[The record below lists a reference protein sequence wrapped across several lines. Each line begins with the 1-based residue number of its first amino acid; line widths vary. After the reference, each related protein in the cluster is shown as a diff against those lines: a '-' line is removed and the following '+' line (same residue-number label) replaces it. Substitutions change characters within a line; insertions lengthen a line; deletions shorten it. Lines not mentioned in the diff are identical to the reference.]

1 MAGQIKEELQLG
13 EETQKDLESILTRLN
28 DVPARVKAWKKSAAR
43 SGSKV
48 VLSLVRGHCKNMDE
62 EKLKNL
68 RVVDK
73 KNLKFED
80 FMETFA
86 EAATC
91 ITDGIDLETLLDP
104 ASPPRE
110 A

>member
-1 MAGQIKEELQLG
+1 ME
-13 EETQKDLESILTRLN
+13 
-28 DVPARVKAWKKSAAR
+28 
-43 SGSKV
+43 
-48 VLSLVRGHCKNMDE
+48 E

-68 RVVDK
+68 RVVNK

-86 EAATC
+86 EPATC
-91 ITDGIDLETLLDP
+91 TANGIDLEIFVDP
-104 ASPPRE
+104 ASPPPE

>member
-1 MAGQIKEELQLG
+1 MA
-13 EETQKDLESILTRLN
+13 
-28 DVPARVKAWKKSAAR
+28 
-43 SGSKV
+43 
-48 VLSLVRGHCKNMDE
+48 LSLVRVHCKNMDE

-68 RVVDK
+68 RVVNK

-86 EAATC
+86 EAATH
-91 ITDGIDLETLLDP
+91 IADGIDLETFVDP
-104 ASPPRE
+104 ASPLPE

>member
-1 MAGQIKEELQLG
+1 MHL
-13 EETQKDLESILTRLN
+13 DSVMTRLN
-28 DVPARVKAWKKSAAR
+28 EVPAWVKAWKKSVAR
-43 SGSKV
+43 GGAEV
-48 VLSLVRGHCKNMDE
+48 ALSLVRVHCKNMDE

-68 RVVDK
+68 RVVNK

-86 EAATC
+86 EAATR
-91 ITDGIDLETLLDP
+91 IADGIDLETFVDP
-104 ASPPRE
+104 ASPLSE

>member
-1 MAGQIKEELQLG
+1 MM
-13 EETQKDLESILTRLN
+13 RLN
-28 DVPARVKAWKKSAAR
+28 EVPTRVKAWKKSAAR
-43 SGSKV
+43 SGSNV
-48 VLSLVRGHCKNMDE
+48 VLSLVRVHCKNMDE

-68 RVVDK
+68 RVVNK

-86 EAATC
+86 EAATR
-91 ITDGIDLETLLDP
+91 IADGIDLETFVDP
-104 ASPPRE
+104 ASPPPE